1 MASAAAMALLKA
13 DLGRTGAIP
22 DDVVMLMEQKLDA
35 ATPAL
40 LERGIA
46 IDESNP
52 LDMDLLVM
60 YAAWLYRKRDTG
72 AELPMMIRQAINN
85 AQVSRATKEEQT

>member
-13 DLGRTGAIP
+13 DLGRTGPIP
-22 DDVVMLMEQKLDA
+22 DDVTKLMEQKLDA
-35 ATPAL
+35 SAQAL
-40 LERGIA
+40 MERGIKV
-46 IDESNP
+46 DESNA
-52 LDMDLLVM
+52 LDIDLLVM

>member
-1 MASAAAMALLKA
+1 MASAAAMALLKP
-13 DLGRTGAIP
+13 DLGRTGTIP

-35 ATPAL
+35 AIPAL

-60 YAAWLYRKRDTG
+60 YAAWLYRMRDRG

-85 AQVSRATKEEQT
+85 AQVSRATKE

>member
-13 DLGRTGAIP
+13 DLGRTGTIP

-35 ATPAL
+35 AIPAL

-46 IDESNP
+46 IDESKP

>member
-1 MASAAAMALLKA
+1 MASPAAMALLKA

-22 DDVVMLMEQKLDA
+22 DDVTTLMEQKLDA
-35 ATPAL
+35 SAKAL
-40 LERGIA
+40 MERGIKV
-46 IDESNP
+46 DESNA